1 MELAKIRFGDH
12 QISWTVLDNGEPVGC
27 VRDWILHLEE
37 TNQSPNTVQA
47 YARHIARLGTFLQG
61 RGKSF
66 YDVAVVDYDSFLK
79 WLPRSLADDAVAAA
93 PNLLYLSKPLESLS
107 PALRNQ
113 VHLSIKSFYRYLSGR
128 SPVFDQGEVS
138 TRYQGVNSYK
148 PFLEHINQRRSV
160 RKKDKYLQGDLGAVQ
175 RKITE
180 KRLSPEVVL
189 SLIGACTLLRD
200 AFLITL
206 LYNSGMRIGEAL
218 GLRHTDIVLDEQLIW
233 VIPRP
238 DNENGARAKS
248 RKARAIPVMP
258 YVINM
263 YEDYM
268 TSNEYSAAFES
279 GTEYVFCNVQRGS
292 VGRALSKSYVEN
304 LKKYLIKR
312 TGYPFT
318 WHQFRHTHASEA
330 IADGH
335 GLLQVADRL
344 GHSSPQ
350 TTLDFYKHLFSA
362 EIRKLHLTGPA
373 NLEKRLEEFRNSGV
387 HLTDRGIKWI

>member
-1 MELAKIRFGDH
+1 
-12 QISWTVLDNGEPVGC
+12 V
-27 VRDWILHLEE
+27 
-37 TNQSPNTVQA
+37 
-47 YARHIARLGTFLQG
+47 
-61 RGKSF
+61 
-66 YDVAVVDYDSFLK
+66 VAT
-79 WLPRSLADDAVAAA
+79 A
-93 PNLLYLSKPLESLS
+93 PNLLYLSTPLESLS

-138 TRYQGVNSYK
+138 ARYQGVNSYK
-148 PFLEHINQRRSV
+148 PFLEHINQRRSA

-233 VIPRP
+233 VIPRQ

-248 RKARAIPVMP
+248 RKARAIPVMA
-258 YVINM
+258 YVISM

-292 VGRALSKSYVEN
+292 VGRALSKS
-304 LKKYLIKR
+304 
-312 TGYPFT
+312 
-318 WHQFRHTHASEA
+318 
-330 IADGH
+330 
-335 GLLQVADRL
+335 
-344 GHSSPQ
+344 
-350 TTLDFYKHLFSA
+350 
-362 EIRKLHLTGPA
+362 
-373 NLEKRLEEFRNSGV
+373 
-387 HLTDRGIKWI
+387 